1 VPGTQIAL
9 SEAKQLTKNQPDY
22 RFFTAVE
29 IVIETGEDTVVFPAA
44 SLATAVRT
52 WVRPS
57 ANLDVLTVMEYGA
70 EVAVPS
76 VVAPSNLNSTFA
88 TPTLSEA
95 EAETMILP
103 NTLDPALGLV
113 NATVGGMVSGNP
125 LKPVVIRH
133 PGLEAKPS
141 SSYAPTSYGEK
152 RGVALKSVTGA

>member
-1 VPGTQIAL
+1 MPGTQIAL

-22 RFFTAVE
+22 RFFTAIE
-29 IVIETGEDTVVFPAA
+29 TVIETGEDSVVFPAA

-76 VVAPSNLNSTFA
+76 VVARSNLNSTFA

-95 EAETMILP
+95 EAETTILP
-103 NTLDPALGLV
+103 YTLDPALGLV

-125 LKPVVIRH
+125 LKPVLIRH
-133 PGLEAKPS
+133 PGFDALPS
-141 SSYAPTSYGEK
+141 FSYAPTSYGEK
-152 RGVALKSVTGA
+152 R